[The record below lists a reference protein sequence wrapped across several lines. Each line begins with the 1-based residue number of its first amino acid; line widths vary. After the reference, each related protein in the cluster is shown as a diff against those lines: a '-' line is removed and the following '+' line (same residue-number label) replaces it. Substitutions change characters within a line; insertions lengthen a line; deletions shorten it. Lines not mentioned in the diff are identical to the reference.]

1 MLTKT
6 WKHLSNVLMRL
17 KHFPLP
23 ISSSL
28 KPFVLL
34 ISTLSSENRLREKF
48 PAAYIC
54 IFARLAI
61 SREVKRATQQFKHF
75 SGAEQRYLLSPALL
89 RTVMEEQTRIPFL
102 MNSENQGLLSPPLI
116 HSSENIPPL
125 YSFPFRATF
134 PQFKL
139 LLNSSFSRAPDY
151 KLFLVSIRPCARCN
165 SLHERLLILLLLP
178 SYAASTFYSLLHL
191 HTLPYPAACLR
202 AAAHTSAKRYLIIS
216 ILSAKAFGE
225 TVY

>member
-1 MLTKT
+1 
-6 WKHLSNVLMRL
+6 MRL

-48 PAAYIC
+48 PPGYIC

-139 LLNSSFSRAPDY
+139 LLNSSFSSAPDY
-151 KLFLVSIRPCARCN
+151 KLS
-165 SLHERLLILLLLP
+165 SYP
-178 SYAASTFYSLLHL
+178 SDLALAVIVCMNVCLYYCCFQV
-191 HTLPYPAACLR
+191 TLPPPSTLC
-202 AAAHTSAKRYLIIS
+202 SIS
-216 ILSAKAFGE
+216 IYCL
-225 TVY
+225 TPLPV

>member
-1 MLTKT
+1 MKT
-6 WKHLSNVLMRL
+6 VCYLSHALMRL
-17 KHFPLP
+17 KQFTLP

-48 PAAYIC
+48 QAGYIC

-61 SREVKRATQQFKHF
+61 SKEVKRATQQFKHF
-75 SGAEQRYLLSPALL
+75 SGAELRYLLSLALL
-89 RTVMEEQTRIPFL
+89 HIVVMEEQTRFPFL
-102 MNSENQGLLSPPLI
+102 MNSENQGLLSPLLI

-125 YSFPFRATF
+125 YSFPFRAIF

-139 LLNSSFSRAPDY
+139 LLNSSFSSAPDN
-151 KLFLVSIRPCARCN
+151 KLFLISIRPCAHCN

-191 HTLPYPAACLR
+191 HLLLYPAACLR